1 MITYLKKCA
10 GKETISNYTPSPSQ
24 LEGVEKTANNFKY
37 YQINSRGIRKILMNR
52 NDEYKEY
59 YLTLEDLWNELN
71 DICDELN

>member
-1 MITYLKKCA
+1 
-10 GKETISNYTPSPSQ
+10 
-24 LEGVEKTANNFKY
+24 
-37 YQINSRGIRKILMNR
+37 MNR